1 MFPLPHAARSP
12 KCPAGDEKPTTS
24 YHCNHQRIFFTFH
37 QGFASV
43 SAQKSILSEQAS
55 WQSLATPMAFTA
67 FTATISH
74 LSMKT
79 SHSAG
84 HPFFHDMFN
93 ISSSIS
99 KRMVRPEWPA
109 RTPWGIGV
117 HGQHDLSCITW
128 LRNGFHMVPWY
139 GSMVWFH
146 PVPYG

>member
-1 MFPLPHAARSP
+1 MRSLPH
-12 KCPAGDEKPTTS
+12 PTTVITNES
-24 YHCNHQRIFFTFH
+24 FLRFIRDLLQFLHKKVFCRSKPPGSRWQR
-37 QGFASV
+37 QW
-43 SAQKSILSEQAS
+43 LSQLS
-55 WQSLATPMAFTA
+55 QQQ
-67 FTATISH
+67 ISH

-79 SHSAG
+79 SHFRRS
-84 HPFFHDMFN
+84 PFFHDMFN

-139 GSMVWFH
+139 GSIMFH
-146 PVPYG
+146 ETSIPG